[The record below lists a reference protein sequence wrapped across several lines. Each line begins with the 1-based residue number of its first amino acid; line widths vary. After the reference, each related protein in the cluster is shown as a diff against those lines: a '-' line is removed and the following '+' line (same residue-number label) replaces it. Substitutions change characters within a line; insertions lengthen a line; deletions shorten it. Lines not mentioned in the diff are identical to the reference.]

1 MNQPIVFHSI
11 VNFYALEGMKAEML
25 KVNKKFL
32 FVKSF
37 ERLWTD
43 IEEYSS
49 KYNRKLAQLLFDHT
63 VLCVQT
69 ELRHA
74 KQQCHYYIPNYFGD
88 AWYKN
93 YTDIMCFAS
102 YIFNP
107 IETLKAGEELFDEG
121 CYTWN
126 YEYGGDNWWE
136 ISHAGLMFHQV
147 PNVVFIDH
155 VVDLSH
161 NNDFYLM
168 KETGLFL
175 HTPRVDRYPYETML
189 NTKRYECLDLFC
201 DEYVSFFCRDVL
213 NFYRRFLYIMGI
225 DDPDMQ
231 GSIQL
236 CLSKRDVICEGSIQ
250 AIFDYKPIKWGNQ
263 HVEIENLQQSP
274 YDDEYDESEENEYW
288 G

>member
-1 MNQPIVFHSI
+1 MNQQPIVFHTI
-11 VNFYALEGMKAEML
+11 VNFYALEGMKAEMQ
-25 KVNKKFL
+25 KVSKKFL

-37 ERLWTD
+37 ERLWAD
-43 IEEYSS
+43 IWEYSNR
-49 KYNRKLAQLLFDHT
+49 YNRKLAQLLFDHT

-74 KQQCHYYIPNYFGD
+74 KQQCSCYIPNYFGD

-93 YTDIMCFAS
+93 YSDVMCFAS
-102 YIFNP
+102 YVFNP
-107 IETLKAGEELFDEG
+107 YETLKAGEELFSED
-121 CYTWN
+121 CYLWN
-126 YEYGGDNWWE
+126 HEYGGDNWWE
-136 ISHAGLMFHQV
+136 ISHAGLMFNQV
-147 PNVVFIDH
+147 PDVVFIDH

-175 HTPRVDRYPYETML
+175 HTPRVDRFPYEVML
-189 NTKRYECLDLFC
+189 NTKRYEHLGLFC
-201 DEYVSFFCRDVL
+201 DEYVSFFCRDIL

-225 DDPDMQ
+225 DDPDAQ
-231 GSIQL
+231 ESIQL
-236 CLSKRDVICEGSIQ
+236 CLSKRDVICENSIQ

-274 YDDEYDESEENEYW
+274 YDDEYNEYEEDLGW
-288 G
+288 